1 MLLDRDYRWC
11 AETMVAKF
19 GWALARRRAEQ
30 HARELLRDGNSEGH
44 DIWMT
49 VAAAIRRLESKA
61 RAA

>member
-1 MLLDRDYRWC
+1 
-11 AETMVAKF
+11 MVAKF

-30 HARELLRDGNSEGH
+30 RARELLRDGNSEGH

-49 VAAAIRRLESKA
+49 VAAAIRQLEAST

>member
-30 HARELLRDGNSEGH
+30 RARELLRDGDPEGH

-49 VAAAIRRLESKA
+49 VAGAIRRLEANA

>member
-1 MLLDRDYRWC
+1 MLLDCDYRWC

-30 HARELLRDGNSEGH
+30 RARELLRDGNSEGH

-49 VAAAIRRLESKA
+49 VAAAIRQLEAST